1 MQDIDAHV
9 RVKDNRRGTWHKHV
23 LMISGVMG
31 SGKSTAA
38 IGIARVLKEKGFKV
52 KITSM
57 TGFHNL
63 AYILT
68 YCLARL
74 TYNSKGFHDLIEKYK
89 IHPLSL
95 LGSYVIERLAKLL
108 SILEILSLYIAF
120 LHKIILPLKL
130 RYDIIIVDE
139 GSINVIG
146 NYMAAFSSHKDK
158 TILQT
163 LIKNVLRLIQKV
175 SSIASLKIFFLDAD
189 NFTLISRWER
199 RGYPRQ
205 IQQPFTYENYLA
217 YLMYIHKA
225 RDLLNQALDVEIIDI
240 NTSILPPPKV
250 IDAMLKEL
258 DFFFK

>member
-9 RVKDNRRGTWHKHV
+9 HVKDNRRGTWHRQV
-23 LMISGVMG
+23 LIISGVMG

-74 TYNSKGFHDLIEKYK
+74 TYDNKGFHDLIEKYK
-89 IHPLSL
+89 VHPLSL

-108 SILEILSLYIAF
+108 SILEILSLHIAF

-130 RYDIIIVDE
+130 RYDIIVVDE
-139 GSINVIG
+139 GFINVIG
-146 NYMAAFSSHKDK
+146 NYMATFSSHKDK
-158 TILQT
+158 MILQM
-163 LIKNVLRLIQKV
+163 LIKNILRLAQRV
-175 SSIASLKIFFLDAD
+175 SLIASLKIFFLDTD
-189 NFTLISRWER
+189 NFTVISRWER

-217 YLMYIHKA
+217 YLMYIRKA

-240 NTSILPPPKV
+240 NTSTLSSPKV
-250 IDAMLKEL
+250 IDMMLNEL
-258 DFFFK
+258 SLLFK

>member
-9 RVKDNRRGTWHKHV
+9 RVKNNRRGTWHRQV
-23 LMISGVMG
+23 LIISGVMG
-31 SGKSTAA
+31 SGKSTVA
-38 IGIARVLKEKGFKV
+38 IGITRVLKEKGFKV
-52 KITSM
+52 KITNM

-68 YCLARL
+68 YFLVRV
-74 TYNSKGFHDLIEKYK
+74 TYGSKGFHDLIEKYK

-108 SILEILSLYIAF
+108 STLEILSLHIAF

-130 RYDIIIVDE
+130 RYDIIVVDE
-139 GSINVIG
+139 GPINVIG
-146 NYMAAFSSHKDK
+146 NYMATFSSHKDK
-158 TILQT
+158 TILQM

-189 NFTLISRWER
+189 NFTLISRWEH

-217 YLMYIHKA
+217 YLMYIRKA
-225 RDLLNQALDVEIIDI
+225 RDLLNQTLDDEIIDI
-240 NTSILPPPKV
+240 NTSALAPPKV
-250 IDAMLKEL
+250 IDVMLNEL
-258 DFFFK
+258 GFFFR